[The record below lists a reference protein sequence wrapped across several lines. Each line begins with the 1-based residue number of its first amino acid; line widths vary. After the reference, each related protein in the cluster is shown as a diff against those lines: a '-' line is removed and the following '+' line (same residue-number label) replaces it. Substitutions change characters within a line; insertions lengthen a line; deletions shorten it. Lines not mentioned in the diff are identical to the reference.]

1 MMTKNNLDNVNPPI
15 AKQEAFMRGLRGRS
29 FVDEYE
35 WMRNKDSEDTLDYL
49 NAENSYTEAK
59 TAHLKQ
65 LTENVFEEIKS
76 RVKQTDMSVPSRA
89 GDYWYYGRSEEG
101 KE

>member
-1 MMTKNNLDNVNPPI
+1 MTDNNLDNVNPPI
-15 AKQEAFMRGLRGRS
+15 AKQEALIREFHGRS

-35 WMRNKDSEDTLDYL
+35 WMRNKESQDTLDYL
-49 NAENSYTEAK
+49 NAENTYTEAK

-89 GDYWYYGRSEEG
+89 GD
-101 KE
+101 